1 MQDGYCGQMTDAAC
15 WQTVYTRP
23 VDIIFLLLLAAMA
36 SNMGGDPGVGWEN
49 DECGN
54 LHGKFAD
61 RQSASPFA
69 KGTMLGHHAACRRRQ
84 ARREMDVPRAA
95 VGATACKRF
104 ETSSTCD
111 MSSTVCRGPRR
122 PENMADRNI
131 ADEKL
136 LT

>member
-1 MQDGYCGQMTDAAC
+1 M
-15 WQTVYTRP
+15 
-23 VDIIFLLLLAAMA
+23 LLAAMA
-36 SNMGGDPGVGWEN
+36 GNMGGDPGVGWEN

-84 ARREMDVPRAA
+84 ARREMDAPRAA

-122 PENMADRNI
+122 PENMADGNI